1 VTVVYGFAVPGGW
14 SGVGR
19 NTWARVGLCA
29 AVAVVAAGAPVVSS
43 GASGA
48 AASAPKPPR
57 SVRIVPGN
65 KQAKVSWVKP
75 SNGGSPIT
83 QYEIAVYHDSVL
95 LGIHVFK
102 STATTQVIEGLQ
114 NAATYTFKVAAK
126 NAVGWGKLSARSA
139 PATIGVPSPPGKPTA
154 VAGKSRATVSWKA
167 PAANSGLA
175 VNGYRVTPILK
186 GQAKPPHVFSSTATH
201 QVITGLASGKKFSFT
216 VAARNK
222 LGWGAPSVESGT
234 VTIK

>member
-1 VTVVYGFAVPGGW
+1 MVALLACALVVFA
-14 SGVGR
+14 
-19 NTWARVGLCA
+19 
-29 AVAVVAAGAPVVSS
+29 APS
-43 GASGA
+43 GAS
-48 AASAPKPPR
+48 ASAPKPPR

-75 SNGGSPIT
+75 SSGGSPIT
-83 QYEIAVYHDSVL
+83 QYEVAVYHDAVL
-95 LGIHVFK
+95 LGIHVFR

-114 NAATYTFKVAAK
+114 NSSTYTFKVAAK
-126 NAVGWGKLSARSA
+126 NAVGWSKLSARSA

-154 VAGKSRATVSWKA
+154 VAGKGRATVSWKA
-167 PAANSGLA
+167 PAANSGLP
-175 VNGYRVTPILK
+175 VNGYQVTPILG
-186 GQAKPPHVFSSTATH
+186 GQARSPHVFSSAATH